1 MSAAVSLLC
10 LDVGAVR
17 IGVARANAIAKI
29 AEPLKTITNDDVAV
43 QALQE
48 LITDQQAETIVVGLP
63 QNRNQEDTDQTRF
76 VRDFVKKLQET
87 VSAEFV
93 FQDEA
98 ESSIKAE
105 ALLQSRGKRY
115 AKEDIDAEA
124 ATLILQDYIEEKL
137 VS

>member
-1 MSAAVSLLC
+1 MSVDETILC

-29 AEPLKTITNDDVAV
+29 AEPLKTLTNDDVV
-43 QALQE
+43 VPALQE
-48 LITDQQAETIVVGLP
+48 IIDAEKVKTIVVGLP

-76 VRDFVKKLQET
+76 IRDFVDKLQE
-87 VSAEFV
+87 SIGCQFA

-98 ESSIKAE
+98 DSSNKAE
-105 ALLQSRGKRY
+105 IILQQRGKTY

-124 ATLILQDYIEEKL
+124 ATLILQDYIEEQL
-137 VS
+137 

>member
-1 MSAAVSLLC
+1 MSSTETLLC

-29 AEPLKTITNDDVAV
+29 AEPLKTVTNDDLVV
-43 QALQE
+43 QVLEEIIAGE
-48 LITDQQAETIVVGLP
+48 HAATVVVGLP

-76 VRDFVKKLQET
+76 VRDFVRKLQKVIE
-87 VSAEFV
+87 VPFV

-98 ESSIKAE
+98 DSSIKAE
-105 ALLQSRGKRY
+105 TILRERGKDY

-124 ATLILQDYIEEKL
+124 ATLILQDYIEEHL
-137 VS
+137 

>member
-1 MSAAVSLLC
+1 MSADETLLC

-29 AEPLKTITNDDVAV
+29 AEPLKTVTNDETVV
-43 QALQE
+43 HAL
-48 LITDQQAETIVVGLP
+48 TDIIDSEKVSTVVVGLP

-105 ALLQSRGKRY
+105 AMLKQRGKKY
-115 AKEDIDAEA
+115 AKEAIDAEA
-124 ATLILQDYIEEKL
+124 ATLILQDYIEEQL
-137 VS
+137 